1 MTAAANK
8 QKPPESLSSLQRKRL
23 ALSALCDERT
33 LRRALRGEAMQPMTA
48 ERIRR
53 ALASEGLLHL
63 LPDKSAGA
71 P

>member
-8 QKPPESLSSLQRKRL
+8 QKPPDPLSSLQRRRL
-23 ALSALCDERT
+23 ALSALVDERT
-33 LRRALRGEAMQPMTA
+33 LRRALRGEPMQPMTA

-63 LPDKSAGA
+63 LPDRAA
-71 P
+71 Q